1 MTDQP
6 RGAGTGFVRILFI
19 CQYFPPEP
27 GAPAARTHEHARAWA
42 RLGHAVTVVCGVPHY
57 PEGVVPPAY
66 RGRLLT
72 REQMDGVTV
81 LRCWMFAAK
90 NRGVVLRS
98 LSFLS
103 FMLSSTV
110 VAAFF
115 AGPADV
121 IAATSPQ
128 LLCGVSG
135 WIAALRRRCPF
146 IFEVRDL
153 WPRQIV
159 DLGVIT
165 SPLLIAPLRFLEK
178 FLYRRAAAV
187 VAVAPASRDALIA
200 DGVSADRVHCIPNG
214 IELDF
219 FRPLPRMNA
228 VRERHGWDENTFVVL
243 YIGAHG
249 LSQGLETVL
258 DAARLLADRPDI
270 RFVFAGGGARRDA
283 LIDRAGEM
291 GLDKVSFLS
300 ARPKAEMPEYY
311 AAADVCL
318 VPLLKREVF
327 ETNIPSKMFEIMACA
342 RPMILGAGG
351 QARAL
356 LEEAGAG
363 IAVPPE
369 NPDALADAIL
379 SLKEN
384 PGKGRAYGEAGRAHA
399 ERHCNRADRAQE
411 YVALFGSVVG
421 GGE

>member
-1 MTDQP
+1 M
-6 RGAGTGFVRILFI
+6 RILFI

-42 RLGHAVTVVCGVPHY
+42 RLGHQVTVVCGVPHY
-57 PEGVVPPAY
+57 PEGVVPPEY

-72 REQMDGVTV
+72 REQVDGVAV

-90 NRGVVLRS
+90 NRGVFLRS

-121 IAATSPQ
+121 VAATSPQ

-135 WIAALRRRCPF
+135 WVAALRRRCPF
-146 IFEVRDL
+146 VFEVRDL

-187 VAVAPASRDALIA
+187 VAVAPASRDALVA
-200 DGVSADRVHCIPNG
+200 DGVSADRAHCIPNG
-214 IELDF
+214 IEVDF
-219 FRPLPRMNA
+219 FRPLPRMNTA
-228 VRERHGWDENTFVVL
+228 RERNGWGGETFVVL

-258 DAARLLADRPDI
+258 DAAKRVADRPDI
-270 RFVFAGGGARRDA
+270 RFVFAGGGARREA
-283 LIDRAGEM
+283 LMALAGEM
-291 GLDKVSFLS
+291 GLGNVTFLT

-351 QARAL
+351 QAIAL

-363 IAVPPE
+363 VAVPPE
-369 NPDALADAIL
+369 SPDALAEAIL
-379 SLKEN
+379 SLHGD
-384 PGKGRAYGEAGRAHA
+384 PGACRAYGEAGRAYA
-399 ERHCNRADRAQE
+399 ERHCNRADRAKE
-411 YVALFGSVVG
+411 YVALFESVVG
-421 GGE
+421 RGE

>member
-1 MTDQP
+1 M
-6 RGAGTGFVRILFI
+6 RILFI

-42 RLGHAVTVVCGVPHY
+42 RLGHQVTVVCGVPHY
-57 PEGVVPPAY
+57 PEGVVPPEY

-72 REQMDGVTV
+72 REQVDGVAV

-90 NRGVVLRS
+90 NRGVFLRS

-121 IAATSPQ
+121 VAATSPQ

-146 IFEVRDL
+146 VFEVRDL

-187 VAVAPASRDALIA
+187 VAVAPASCDALVA
-200 DGVSADRVHCIPNG
+200 DGVPADRVHCIPNG
-214 IELDF
+214 IEVDF
-219 FRPLPRMNA
+219 FHPLPRMNA
-228 VRERHGWDENTFVVL
+228 VRERQGWGGETFVVL

-258 DAARLLADRPDI
+258 AAAKRLADRSDI

-283 LIDRAGEM
+283 LMALAREM
-291 GLDKVSFLS
+291 GLDNVTFLT
-300 ARPKAEMPEYY
+300 ARPKAEMPECY

-363 IAVPPE
+363 VAVAPE
-369 NPDALADAIL
+369 DPEALADAIL
-379 SLKEN
+379 SLKET
-384 PGKGRAYGEAGRAHA
+384 PEKGRGYGEAGRAHA
-399 ERHCNRADRAQE
+399 ERHCNRADRAAE
-411 YVALFGSVVG
+411 YAALFESVVES
-421 GGE
+421 GE